1 MSIKPKLPV
10 FLSTLFIIIGLDQWT
25 KILTLQK
32 FKLGESL
39 PIIQGFFDLT
49 YVQNRGAAFGFLAD
63 SPPIFRDNFF
73 LVVPIVALFVIT
85 VVILKLPKEQKWPLF
100 AFSLVFSGAIGNLI
114 DRTRL
119 GFVVDFLD
127 FHYKEVYHWPA
138 FNVADSAIVVGVS
151 ILFILSFLQE
161 NPDKKT

>member
-1 MSIKPKLPV
+1 MSIKQKLPV
-10 FLSTLFIIIGLDQWT
+10 FLSTLFAVISIDQWT

-32 FKLGESL
+32 FRLGESL
-39 PIIQGFFDLT
+39 PILPGYFDLT
-49 YVQNRGAAFGFLAD
+49 YVRNKGAAFGFLAD
-63 SPPIFRDNFF
+63 SPAVFRDNFF

-85 VVILKLPKEQKWPLF
+85 VVLLRLPKEQKWPLF
-100 AFSLVFSGAIGNLI
+100 AFSLVYSGAIGNLI

-127 FHYKEVYHWPA
+127 FHYQEVYHWPA

-151 ILFILSFLQE
+151 ILFILSFLQD
-161 NPDKKT
+161 NSPKKA